1 MKKTDRKVFVPLLNA
16 VADLHGK
23 KLSDAVVGIYWD
35 CLQAIDLAAFQ
46 TAMRELT
53 MESEY
58 MPKPADII
66 RHVRA
71 ARKPEPLAEPVPL
84 DQRVDPAEWTKH
96 PPEDLGAREEWQTA
110 VDWCKR
116 AFKRF

>member
-58 MPKPADII
+58 MPKPCA
-66 RHVRA
+66 RTLPATSVRTIEN
-71 ARKPEPLAEPVPL
+71 PFMPVGKL
-84 DQRVDPAEWTKH
+84 STPASNI
-96 PPEDLGAREEWQTA
+96 PPA
-110 VDWCKR
+110 
-116 AFKRF
+116 